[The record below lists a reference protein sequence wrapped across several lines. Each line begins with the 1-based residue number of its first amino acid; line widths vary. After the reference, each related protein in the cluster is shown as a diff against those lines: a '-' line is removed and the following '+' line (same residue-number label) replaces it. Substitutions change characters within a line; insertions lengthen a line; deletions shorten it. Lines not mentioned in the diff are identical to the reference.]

1 MNIQD
6 IERLV
11 ALMDSANI
19 GEFELQQGAE
29 TLHLRFSRQPAHID
43 LPRHDDSIVTGVS
56 TTSANETPKSIV
68 RAPAVGTFSH
78 AHPLLDTPALQAG
91 DRITEGQHIGYI
103 GVESVLCAVLSP
115 GSGKLGQQIAPDGGL
130 VGYGDALVEIEIAG
144 ITKGGE
150 AWRMN

>member
-19 GEFELQQGAE
+19 GEIELRHGAE
-29 TLHLRFSRQPAHID
+29 TLHLRFSRPPAHID
-43 LPRHDDSIVTGVS
+43 LPRHGDTIGTGVS
-56 TTSANETPKSIV
+56 TASSSETPKTIV
-68 RAPAVGTFSH
+68 RAPAVGTFSR

-91 DRITEGQHIGYI
+91 DRVSEGQHVGYI

-115 GSGKLGQQIAPDGGL
+115 GSGKLGQQIAQDGEL
-130 VGYGDALVEIEIAG
+130 VGYADALIEIE
-144 ITKGGE
+144 TQS
-150 AWRMN
+150 NHT